1 MFDLT
6 QFEMISRFL
15 QNSHLIRTFKPVFT
29 YGFPF
34 HSNFSVNVN
43 KEVVSSDDNADLSYS
58 VFQSEVSADDPKKEK
73 NYSRP
78 LGKYRYTRKYLLPQA
93 EKSKN
98 YSKGRRY
105 SESSRNKVFLFIM
118 NIFCE

>member
-1 MFDLT
+1 
-6 QFEMISRFL
+6 MISRFL
-15 QNSHLIRTFKPVFT
+15 HNFHSIPTFRPVFT
-29 YGFPF
+29 SGLPF

-58 VFQSEVSADDPKKEK
+58 VFQSEVIADDPKKEK

-78 LGKYRYTRKYLLPQA
+78 LGKYRYTRKYLLPQT
-93 EKSKN
+93 EKTKS

-105 SESSRNKVFLFIM
+105 SESSHNKVYALFIFM
-118 NIFCE
+118 YS